1 MDTVPVKISNRK
13 SRVLGALLA
22 SAAMLLPSVKNA
34 LADAAPEQGIV
45 SMKYLNY
52 HDSQTGDT
60 DLTAG
65 MSRNRMTVNAL
76 SFMGMVPIAGKWSVA
91 GTFIED
97 SVTGASPAYHGSG
110 FPANTS
116 SGASGDL
123 RHAGDLNVTRYFSRG
138 TLTLGTS
145 YSQET
150 DYKSLGCSLNGTLST
165 ENNNTTFSLGAAWN
179 RDTIDLSRPN
189 VVKSKKSD
197 TSGKKRVLS
206 GLLGV
211 TRVISQN
218 DIIQTTVTLT
228 DGDGYYSDPY
238 KYPDVRP
245 DKRRM
250 FTFMARWN
258 HHFDGPNGTAR
269 FSYRYYSDTFGIRG
283 HTFDAEYVQPL
294 PNGWEITPLV
304 RYYSQSAADFYVPVG
319 DAEFADPAHYTLPPA
334 GAEHYTEDQRLSAFG
349 AFSYGIKVRKE
360 LGRSWLADVKY
371 EHSEQRNNR
380 GINGLG
386 DPGIPTFNMSAIQVG
401 LSRKF

>member
-1 MDTVPVKISNRK
+1 MEYVPIKSSNRK
-13 SRVLGALLA
+13 SRVVGALFA
-22 SAAMLLPSVKNA
+22 SAAMLLPSAKNA
-34 LADAAPEQGIV
+34 MADAAPEQGIV

-52 HDSQTGDT
+52 HDSQKGDT

-65 MSRNRMTVNAL
+65 MSKDRMTVNAL

-91 GTFIED
+91 ATFIED

-145 YSQET
+145 YSQES

-165 ENNNTTFSLGAAWN
+165 ESKNTTFSLGAAYN
-179 RDTIDLSRPN
+179 NDTIDLSRPN
-189 VVKSKKSD
+189 VVDSKKSD
-197 TSGKKRVLS
+197 TPGKKRVVS
-206 GLLGV
+206 GLFGV
-211 TRVISQN
+211 TQVMSQN
-218 DIIQTTVTLT
+218 DIMQMTVTLT

-238 KYPDVRP
+238 KNPDVRP
-245 DKRRM
+245 GKRRM
-250 FTFMARWN
+250 FTFMSRWN

-269 FSYRYYSDTFGIRG
+269 LSYRYYTDTFGIKA
-283 HTFDAEYVQPL
+283 HTFDAEYVQLL
-294 PNGWEITPLV
+294 PKGWEITPSL
-304 RYYSQSAADFYVPVG
+304 RYYSQGAADFYVPVG
-319 DAEFADPAHYTLPPA
+319 DAEFADPTHFTPPPA
-334 GAEHYTEDQRLSAFG
+334 GAKHYSEDQRLSAFG
-349 AFSYGIKVRKE
+349 AFSYGIKVSKD

-371 EHSEQRNNR
+371 EHCEQRYNW
-380 GINGLG
+380 GINGKG